1 MTKCVGC
8 GAILQDKSPD
18 DIGYIKDI
26 NKDLCL
32 RCFRIKNYNDY
43 KIVLKDNNDY
53 IKILKEI
60 NKTNDL
66 VLLVVDIFDIPYDLK
81 SIRNYFDN
89 DLILVITKRD
99 ILPKSV
105 YEEKLLNYFDKYNL
119 NDKARVIVSSKNNYH
134 FDLLFSLINEYKK
147 GKNVYVV
154 GYTNAGKSSLINK
167 LIYNYSDLNA
177 NLTVSS
183 MPSTTIDTLNIDIND
198 NLSFIDTPGLISD
211 GSIINIIDGKL
222 IKRITP
228 KKEINPIVYQIK
240 NTQYIDIDNM
250 LKIEASNNNLV
261 LYFSNELNIERLYK
275 NNDNNYKKKYA
286 FNVKSGHDIVV
297 PGFGFIKCLNDGII
311 NIYMNYELNIYE
323 RDSLI

>member
-8 GAILQDKSPD
+8 GAILQNTNID
-18 DIGYIKDI
+18 DIGYTKDI

-60 NKTNDL
+60 NKTDDL
-66 VLLVVDIFDIPYDLK
+66 VLLVVDVFDIPYDLSK
-81 SIRNYFDN
+81 IREYLNN

-99 ILPKSV
+99 ILPKSI
-105 YEEKLLNYFDKYNL
+105 YEEKILNYFDKYNL
-119 NDKARVIVSSKNNYH
+119 NEKSRIIVSSKNNYH

-167 LIYNYSDLNA
+167 FIYNYSDLNI

-183 MPSTTIDTLNIDIND
+183 MPSTTIDTLNIDINEK
-198 NLSFIDTPGLISD
+198 LSFIDTPGLIND
-211 GSIINIIDGKL
+211 GSLINIIDGNL
-222 IKRITP
+222 IKKITP
-228 KKEINPIVYQIK
+228 RKEINPIVYQIK
-240 NTQYIDIDNM
+240 NTQYIDIDNL

-261 LYFSNELNIERLYK
+261 LYFSNNLIIDRQYK
-275 NNDNNYKKKYA
+275 NKNNNLKNKYT
-286 FNVKSGHDIVV
+286 FNVKKGSDIVIS
-297 PGFGFIKCLNDGII
+297 GLGFIKCLNDGII
-311 NIYMNYELNIYE
+311 NMYTDYELNIYE